1 MQNSFRDEEIF
12 QEGVVAGF
20 MLSVLPNSTLWFKN
34 LEYLR
39 MINISCSENE
49 MRFILHVLHR
59 ARNLRAVSVDMFEG
73 STKTAQEASRA
84 LKECQ
89 RASPAARISIKHGDS
104 VCNV

>member
-1 MQNSFRDEEIF
+1 MQNSIRDEEIF

-49 MRFILHVLHR
+49 MRFIRHVLHR

-73 STKTAQEASRA
+73 STKTAQEASRE